1 MAFAK
6 FAYAVPSGSYNV
18 TKSAVFPIDRN
29 SEYPKMAQECTP
41 DVDVT
46 VINKNCIT
54 QSVI

>member
-6 FAYAVPSGSYNV
+6 FAYAVPSGSYNA

-46 VINKNCIT
+46 FNYGTCAFLSLT
-54 QSVI
+54 